1 MGDGLRTLEDRTFLL
16 LIVAVSVAF
25 AWILW
30 PFYGAVLWAT
40 IIVIVFAPV
49 CQRLAE
55 SMGQRRNLAALA
67 TVAIIVAIV
76 ILPATLITASLVQE
90 ASGLYE
96 RFRSGELN
104 LARNFQ
110 QVLDALPAWVTGLL
124 DRFGLTDLATVQQ
137 RLADILLRGSQ
148 FLATQAINI
157 GQTTFEVII
166 RLFIMLYLLFFL
178 LRDGE
183 ELFRTIK
190 DAVPLGAEHQR
201 AVFSKF
207 ATVIRATVKGTIV
220 IAILQGALGGLI
232 FWFLG
237 IRATLLWA
245 VLMAFLSLLPAVGAA
260 LVWVPVAV
268 YFLVTGAVW
277 EGLVLIAYGV
287 LVISLVDNL
296 VRPILVGA
304 DTKMPDYV
312 VLISTL
318 GGLEVLGMNGIVLGP
333 VIAAMFMVVWDILAT
348 SNDGSPH
355 RSTKPADGRRN

>member
-40 IIVIVFAPV
+40 ILAIVFAPV
-49 CQRLAE
+49 CQRLAK

-90 ASGLYE
+90 ASGLYG

-104 LARNFQ
+104 LDSNFQ

-137 RLADILLRGSQ
+137 RLADILMRGSQ

-166 RLFIMLYLLFFL
+166 RLFI
-178 LRDGE
+178 
-183 ELFRTIK
+183 
-190 DAVPLGAEHQR
+190 
-201 AVFSKF
+201 
-207 ATVIRATVKGTIV
+207 
-220 IAILQGALGGLI
+220 
-232 FWFLG
+232 
-237 IRATLLWA
+237 
-245 VLMAFLSLLPAVGAA
+245 
-260 LVWVPVAV
+260 
-268 YFLVTGAVW
+268 
-277 EGLVLIAYGV
+277 
-287 LVISLVDNL
+287 
-296 VRPILVGA
+296 
-304 DTKMPDYV
+304 
-312 VLISTL
+312 
-318 GGLEVLGMNGIVLGP
+318 
-333 VIAAMFMVVWDILAT
+333 
-348 SNDGSPH
+348 
-355 RSTKPADGRRN
+355 